1 MCVCRR
7 EWNAGRKPAKQI
19 SVKTFGGRV
28 KSNLRVRIRRLVF
41 LVLELLGIIGVAL
54 CWKGFGCDRIFPK
67 LPARPSLTFSERRRK
82 KLGAWPVDSHETE
95 RPQTSH

>member
-28 KSNLRVRIRRLVF
+28 KSNLRVRNRRFVF
-41 LVLELLGIIGVAL
+41 LVLELLGIVGVAL
-54 CWKGFGCDRIFPK
+54 CWKGFGFDRIFPSSQRDPRS
-67 LPARPSLTFSERRRK
+67 LLAREGERNSEHGR
-82 KLGAWPVDSHETE
+82 
-95 RPQTSH
+95 